1 MACMKFTLR
10 EFSGSLADLG
20 TAIPFILIAVAVS
33 GMRPGPIML
42 MFGLLYVYSGFIYRI
57 PMPVQP
63 MKAIGTVVV
72 AAGLTQGEVVGAGLF
87 MGMALLLLG
96 LTGAIGYLERI
107 FPRSLVRG
115 VQLGLAL
122 VLLTKGGAYV
132 LKDLHVG
139 AFALIFLA
147 AAILWNGRHKDIY
160 LPGALAV
167 LTLGTAY
174 GVYRMGVPA
183 LQLSLPLNF
192 YIPTPGEF
200 LSGAYKAAVPQLPL
214 TLTNSVLATSLLAS
228 DLFKAKVP
236 SKRLSANMGL
246 ANLIL
251 TPMGGFPMCH
261 GSGGMAAHYR
271 FGARTGGAGLMIG
284 LLFVAL
290 AFVSTPSVLGLVP
303 VGVFGALL
311 AFAGLELMANAFNT
325 DMVLV
330 TSSTGVASLFVD
342 PTIGL
347 LAGVAVYLALRI
359 VKVDKSSDRIMAS
372 LKRLLAGA
380 RRSPD

>member
-1 MACMKFTLR
+1 MAPMEFTLR

-20 TAIPFILIAVAVS
+20 TAFPFILIAGVS
-33 GMRPGPIML
+33 GMKPGPIML
-42 MFGLLYVYSGFIYRI
+42 MFGLLYAYSGFIYRI

-63 MKAIGTVVV
+63 MKAIGIVVI

-96 LTGAIGYLERI
+96 LTGAIGYLEKT

-122 VLLTKGGAYV
+122 VLLSRGGAYV
-132 LKDLHVG
+132 LKDLYMG

-147 AAILWNGRHKDIY
+147 AAILWNGRHRNLY
-160 LPGALAV
+160 VPGALAV
-167 LTLGTAY
+167 LAISTAY

-183 LQLSLPLNF
+183 LQLSVPLSF

-200 LSGAYKAAVPQLPL
+200 LSGAYRAGIPQLAL

-236 SKRLSANMGL
+236 SKRLSTNMGL

-251 TPMGGFPMCH
+251 TPLGGFPMCH

-303 VGVFGALL
+303 AGVFGALL
-311 AFAGLELMANAFNT
+311 AFAGLELMASAFNT

-330 TSSTGVASLFVD
+330 TASAGAATLFVD
-342 PTIGL
+342 PTVGL
-347 LAGVAVYLALRI
+347 LAGTAVYLALRI
-359 VKVDKSSDRIMAS
+359 VKVDKSSESIMAS
-372 LKRLLAGA
+372 LKGLLAGA
-380 RRSPD
+380 RHSQD